1 LTAAR
6 DLHPL
11 TGSHHAPGP
20 TAARLELL
28 LTAALFSTG
37 GAAVKLTTLSAPQ
50 VASFRSAVAALV
62 LVLLLPVTRR
72 RPHGRMLLVAACY
85 ATTMVLFVS
94 ANKLTTA
101 ASAIFLQ
108 ATAPLYLLVL
118 APLVLKE
125 PVRRRDLLY
134 MATLGAGLALF
145 FLDRDAASAS
155 APDPFLGNLLGLA
168 SGVTWALTVL
178 GMRFLGRG
186 SDGDAAGSALW
197 GNVLAALAML
207 PWALPVTGGGGRD
220 LGVVLFLGT
229 IQIGLAYALLTR
241 AIRAVPALEAS
252 LLLLLEPVLNPLWAF
267 LVLGEV
273 PAAGSLAG
281 GAIILGA
288 TAVRNGVEAARAPRP
303 GRPRDP

>member
-1 LTAAR
+1 
-6 DLHPL
+6 
-11 TGSHHAPGP
+11 
-20 TAARLELL
+20 
-28 LTAALFSTG
+28 
-37 GAAVKLTTLSAPQ
+37 
-50 VASFRSAVAALV
+50 
-62 LVLLLPVTRR
+62 
-72 RPHGRMLLVAACY
+72 
-85 ATTMVLFVS
+85 
-94 ANKLTTA
+94 
-101 ASAIFLQ
+101 
-108 ATAPLYLLVL
+108 
-118 APLVLKE
+118 
-125 PVRRRDLLY
+125 
-134 MATLGAGLALF
+134 
-145 FLDRDAASAS
+145 
-155 APDPFLGNLLGLA
+155 
-168 SGVTWALTVL
+168 
-178 GMRFLGRG
+178 
-186 SDGDAAGSALW
+186 
-197 GNVLAALAML
+197 VLAALAML